1 LIYNFSKYDD
11 NFLEEDGEEKELY
24 LEDLKVILS
33 QSKPSRIV
41 EKEIILGATKRVRK
55 PHGTIIEISDLK
67 TKWTKIKVSQIQ
79 KEIGKLQPIF
89 SELDNSDFSVWIYK
103 DLEIEESQDKYRE
116 RLINC
121 LDNKSVFKVTDGK
134 YCSSDNQIRFKLNDR
149 QVNLSFTD
157 PDINGLKEFATNF
170 GEHNYKTECGSFR
183 FEFYIF
189 DFEGDSQNPTK
200 YYLSREEK
208 QTIKEHRT
216 YLYRDGIRV
225 MPYGDPTDDW
235 LRVDMDRGTVKA
247 GQFLSNDQ
255 IVGCVY
261 ITQKENPKLIDKTNR
276 EGLIEDGR
284 ALEDFITVIRLVLQY
299 LRKKPFEQYRIEKQ
313 RKKEVNSIKQGRPL
327 VLIQSAKE
335 KYVDNKN
342 VTKFLNSFEKSYVRE
357 KKVLEDRIIKTEN
370 LAAVGLS
377 IETASHDVMLLI
389 DKTKEQVSSLVRNV
403 NMEGKLDKN
412 LLSSQLMLI
421 VGNISMIE
429 MQMKDI
435 QILFPSTKSRTKNI
449 NVKEIIDKV
458 YTLYGK
464 TFSKENISVSFDVAR
479 NPLIARTTDAVLLQ
493 VFINLFD
500 NALYWLKTIE
510 GEKEIH
516 IKIDGDN
523 QRLIFSDNGP
533 GIKDDDKNYIF
544 EAFYSGKGEEG
555 RGLGLY
561 IARQLLDRYDYTIN
575 LAEISKDRVLPG
587 ANFVLEFMRG
597 E

>member
-1 LIYNFSKYDD
+1 
-11 NFLEEDGEEKELY
+11 
-24 LEDLKVILS
+24 
-33 QSKPSRIV
+33 
-41 EKEIILGATKRVRK
+41 
-55 PHGTIIEISDLK
+55 
-67 TKWTKIKVSQIQ
+67 
-79 KEIGKLQPIF
+79 
-89 SELDNSDFSVWIYK
+89 
-103 DLEIEESQDKYRE
+103 
-116 RLINC
+116 
-121 LDNKSVFKVTDGK
+121 
-134 YCSSDNQIRFKLNDR
+134 
-149 QVNLSFTD
+149 
-157 PDINGLKEFATNF
+157 
-170 GEHNYKTECGSFR
+170 
-183 FEFYIF
+183 
-189 DFEGDSQNPTK
+189 
-200 YYLSREEK
+200 
-208 QTIKEHRT
+208 
-216 YLYRDGIRV
+216 
-225 MPYGDPTDDW
+225 
-235 LRVDMDRGTVKA
+235 
-247 GQFLSNDQ
+247 
-255 IVGCVY
+255 
-261 ITQKENPKLIDKTNR
+261 
-276 EGLIEDGR
+276 
-284 ALEDFITVIRLVLQY
+284 
-299 LRKKPFEQYRIEKQ
+299 
-313 RKKEVNSIKQGRPL
+313 
-327 VLIQSAKE
+327 
-335 KYVDNKN
+335 
-342 VTKFLNSFEKSYVRE
+342 
-357 KKVLEDRIIKTEN
+357 
-370 LAAVGLS
+370 VGLS